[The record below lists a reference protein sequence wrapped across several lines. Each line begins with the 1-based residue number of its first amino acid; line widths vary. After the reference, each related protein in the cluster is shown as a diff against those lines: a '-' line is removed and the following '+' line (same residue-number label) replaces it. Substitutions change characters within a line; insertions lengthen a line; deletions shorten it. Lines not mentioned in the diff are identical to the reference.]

1 MVLKELSLLMIKRV
15 TNCVTVQYLF
25 CYYTLVST
33 EKA

>member
-1 MVLKELSLLMIKRV
+1 MVLKELSLLMIKRGNKLCDS
-15 TNCVTVQYLF
+15 TIPF